1 MLTGRL
7 NISRKK
13 LSVILLCCLSN
24 WLMISVA
31 VSASPVQQ
39 EKETAATELQ
49 SALDDEDF
57 VYQREGRSDPFRPFV
72 SAERIKREEAL
83 EEKELSGM
91 QIFEPGQLSLV
102 AIVFIGKEPRAMVQ
116 DAVGKG
122 YILKKGTEIG
132 RYGIVEDIIPNK
144 VLIKEKIPMRNRK
157 EKIKTVEMVLK
168 KEGEKAL

>member
-1 MLTGRL
+1 MLTGCL
-7 NISRKK
+7 HISRERFY
-13 LSVILLCCLSN
+13 VILLLCLSN
-24 WLMISVA
+24 WLVIPTA

-49 SALDDEDF
+49 AALDDEDF
-57 VYQREGRSDPFRPFV
+57 VYQRGGRSDPFRPFV

-83 EEKELSGM
+83 EEKELTGM
-91 QIFEPGQLSLV
+91 QIFEPGQLTLV

-122 YILKKGTEIG
+122 YIIKKGMEIG
-132 RYGIVEDIIPNK
+132 RYGIVENIIPNK

-157 EKIKTVEMVLK
+157 DKIKTVEMVLK